1 MSQPWIEVCEVAKFA
16 RSTPAAVGMPGA
28 VAFAMLMSGCV
39 MTTVEPG
46 HRGLYFEPGGRGL
59 LREVLPPDKYKLGWC
74 FIACTSNR
82 IDDFDVTYSTRTER
96 IRTKSTEG
104 LDLDLTLSVI
114 YRPVV
119 SELYELDTE
128 IGTNYY
134 EEVIGPEF
142 RSAAR
147 GVFAHHSY
155 MELQKKNESI
165 EDEVENEVRR
175 RTRGKHVE
183 ISSVTLEAVTY
194 APEIAEKIRER
205 IAGEQE
211 AARQQAA
218 IAWEGERQRLQL
230 QKEAETARFKA
241 EEQLAALETQKK
253 VTQAESEMASIRA
266 EADAKKKILLAKA
279 DAEAAVLAA
288 RARAEEKR
296 AETAG
301 ITPME
306 VMIHAYDAL
315 GQMGGSGTTVLL
327 GDWSHVP
334 NFLFPHVGAFQSAF
348 NPYATPALTLP
359 SLGSTTAP
367 SGH

>member
-1 MSQPWIEVCEVAKFA
+1 VAL
-16 RSTPAAVGMPGA
+16 AVLA
-28 VAFAMLMSGCV
+28 SGCA

-59 LREVLPPDKYKLGWC
+59 LRDVLPPDKYKLGWC

-114 YRPVV
+114 YRPIV

-155 MELQKKNESI
+155 TELQKKNESI

-175 RTRGKHVE
+175 RTSGKHVE

-241 EEQLAALETQKK
+241 EQQLAALETQKK

-288 RARAEEKR
+288 KARAEEKR

-348 NPYATPALTLP
+348 NPYATPTLTLP
-359 SLGSTTAP
+359 SLGTAASP